1 MVDDAED
8 ARPSERQESSRER
21 SGSSTRRGIRRR
33 QRRTIRILG
42 FVATV
47 LGLSTLGLA
56 LTWGTLTA
64 QLSSQR
70 RLVGNLQEQVYERD
84 DTIAGL
90 QAELTELRSALAEA
104 VLNRIPGLHALEL
117 ERVIKVEQEYLYS
130 ALFTAVGAGDEQALE
145 YHVVAS
151 NDSVSGGV
159 LPAFT
164 IKLFDDKGIQV
175 GEAKQVDI
183 ERLERGERRS
193 YAGVFPKTKT
203 QPRYFLVQLGGA
215 ADALRARREAGDT
228 ERDKPDPMDDPQ
240 EAAAG
245 RGEPAGDPGA
255 GDDGPAQP

>member
-1 MVDDAED
+1 
-8 ARPSERQESSRER
+8 
-21 SGSSTRRGIRRR
+21 
-33 QRRTIRILG
+33 
-42 FVATV
+42 V

-84 DTIAGL
+84 DTIAGM
-90 QAELTELRSALAEA
+90 QAELTELRSALAES
-104 VLNRIPGLHALEL
+104 VMNRIPGLHALEL
-117 ERVIKVEQEYLYS
+117 ERVIKVGQEYMYS
-130 ALFTAVGAGDEQALE
+130 ALFTAVGVGDEQAFE

-164 IKLFDDKGIQV
+164 IKLFDDKGVQV

-183 ERLERGERRS
+183 ERLELGERRS
-193 YAGVFPKTKT
+193 YAGVFPKTER

-215 ADALRARREAGDT
+215 ADALRARREAEDT
-228 ERDKPDPMDDPQ
+228 ERGKPDDLADPQ
-240 EAAAG
+240 ESRAGSQEPARDPAAG
-245 RGEPAGDPGA
+245 DG
-255 GDDGPAQP
+255 GPAQP